1 MIDKIKI
8 RNESFDK
15 MTNEKEILDENLQD
29 ENQYIDLMNDT
40 IKDIFKTALRITIKN
55 PSQAGFFVKTIAR
68 QRNAAKIREKWQDE
82 GVRVPPLMIFSVTN
96 QCNLQCPGC
105 YAMAHERPMDEEMS
119 PEKIKNVFE
128 EANELGI
135 SFVLLA
141 GGEPLVK
148 PEILEISKDFPQ
160 IIFPL
165 FTNGLLI
172 DDDITQ
178 KLKKYKNIVPIISME
193 GYQEDTDG
201 RRGKGVY
208 EHLQRTISNIN
219 NNGIFSGISL
229 TMTRSNFAT
238 VTKEEFVQ
246 SLIDLGCKI
255 FFFVEYNPVKEGTE
269 DWILTD
275 QQRVTV
281 PDLMDS
287 LRREFPGVFLAFPG
301 DEEEFGGCLSAGRG
315 FIHVS
320 PEGNLEPCPFAPY
333 SDTNLRDMT
342 LKEALK
348 SDFMKKIRENHQEL
362 TETNGGCALWEKRE
376 WVQSL
381 LH

>member
-1 MIDKIKI
+1 MTYKTNMTD
-8 RNESFDK
+8 ESLDNK
-15 MTNEKEILDENLQD
+15 MTDESLKSED
-29 ENQYIDLMNDT
+29 QYIDLLNDT
-40 IKDIFKTALRITIKN
+40 IKNIFKTALGITVKN
-55 PSQAGFFVKTIAR
+55 PSQASFFLKTIYR
-68 QRNAAKIREKWQDE
+68 QKNAAKTRQEWYEK

-105 YAMAHERPMDEEMS
+105 YARAHERPLKEEEMN
-119 PEKIKNVFE
+119 PEKIRSVLT
-128 EANELGI
+128 EAKELGI

-148 PEILEISKDFPQ
+148 PEILEIAKDFPQ

-172 DDDITQ
+172 DHDVIA

-193 GYQEDTDG
+193 GYEEDTDG

-208 EHLQRTISNIN
+208 KHLQRLIKTINGK
-219 NNGIFSGISL
+219 GIFSGISL

-238 VTKEEFVQ
+238 VTNQEFVQ
-246 SLIDLGCKI
+246 NLIDLGCKI

-269 DWILTD
+269 DWILTN

-281 PDLMDS
+281 PGLMDS
-287 LRREFPGVFLAFPG
+287 LRSEFPGVFLAFPG

-348 SDFMKKIRENHQEL
+348 SDFMKEIRENHQEL